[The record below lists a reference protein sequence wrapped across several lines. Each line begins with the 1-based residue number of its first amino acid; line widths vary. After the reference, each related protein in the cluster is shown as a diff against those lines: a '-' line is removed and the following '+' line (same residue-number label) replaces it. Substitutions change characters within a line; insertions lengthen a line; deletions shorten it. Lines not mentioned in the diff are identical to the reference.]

1 MSKSDKLSWMLA
13 VILCVVIP
21 LDVGGTV
28 GTKKSRKIKFR

>member
-1 MSKSDKLSWMLA
+1 

-21 LDVGGTV
+21 LDVGGTG